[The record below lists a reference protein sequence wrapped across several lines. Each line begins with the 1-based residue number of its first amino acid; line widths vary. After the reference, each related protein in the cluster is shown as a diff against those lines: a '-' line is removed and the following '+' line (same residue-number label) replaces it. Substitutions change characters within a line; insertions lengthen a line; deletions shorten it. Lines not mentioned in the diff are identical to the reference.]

1 MKKNATFFM
10 AILMMMSLFTN
21 AQKNIISVRPL
32 NFLEGLYGLSY
43 ERTFLRNFSFGVYG
57 DVGTSSIG
65 PISNYT
71 ANLIKDEINK
81 NTASTGFKADKLK
94 AETSG
99 WGIVPEVRAYLSL
112 GGAPKG
118 FFLGLYAPIRQIS
131 YKFTGEGTYTAVV
144 NGTIYTRDINMTLKN
159 EKTFFGIGGMVG
171 YHLVLLKLVSLEF
184 MVGAAYNQGFE
195 NIKTTELS
203 YDVQSGQAATPTGYS
218 TSGSPTQA
226 LKAFET
232 LNQVLPRFGINLG
245 IGF

>member
-1 MKKNATFFM
+1 
-10 AILMMMSLFTN
+10 MMISLYSN

-65 PISNYT
+65 PISDYT

-131 YKFTGEGTYTAVV
+131 YKFTGEGTYTVAV
-144 NGTIYTRDINMTLKN
+144 NGGGEYTGKINMTLKN

-203 YDVQSGQAATPTGYS
+203 YDVQSGQPTPPSGYPS
-218 TSGSPTQA
+218 SGSPTQA